1 MHGAGIYQ
9 RSNRMSQLPKGGS
22 FLLGSTTA
30 QNIFTPEDFEDEH
43 RMIAETMSR
52 FLDEEIFPR
61 VGEMDAKKEGLMR
74 EFLVKAGELGLL
86 GADIPEHL
94 GGTEVD
100 EICSTI
106 IAEKVGAAG
115 SFAIAHGGHCGIG
128 NLPIVYFGNEAQKA
142 AYLPAI
148 ATAEKISAYALTE
161 PGSGSDALSAKTRA
175 VLSPDG
181 KHYILNGSKTFISNA
196 GMADIFIV
204 YAKIDGEKF
213 SAFIVDGHA
222 EGLTT
227 GAEENKMGLKGS
239 STRSVFFDNV
249 KVPVENLLY
258 EPGKGHVVAFN
269 ILNIGRHKVAANAV
283 GAAKYALD
291 QSAGYANERKQF
303 KVPISQFG
311 LIKEKLAEMAIR
323 TYAAES
329 AVYRTGGMLM
339 DMMHSLDRSGPDG
352 GQVTAKGIEE
362 YALECSL
369 EKVFASE
376 VEAYVVDEGVQI
388 HGGYGFI
395 AEYPIERLYRDA
407 RIRRIFEGT
416 NEINRSLIPTTLI
429 RRAGKGGF
437 PLMEA
442 VKELKIYLA
451 GGIPQR
457 ANQGELVQAMKEVF
471 LFILGHSCERYGDE
485 VLKQQEILGRL
496 ADLAIASYVAE
507 SAWLRAQK
515 ATAANGQ
522 NAKHK
527 TNLATAFIYNAIEKV
542 AHTAREV
549 IATLSSGSELAK
561 MQADLNSL
569 ISYTPIDIIT
579 LRSKIAG
586 AISAAGKYVA

>member
-1 MHGAGIYQ
+1 
-9 RSNRMSQLPKGGS
+9 MSQLPKGGS

-161 PGSGSDALSAKTRA
+161 PGSGSDALSAKTKA

-181 KHYILNGSKTFISNA
+181 KYYILNGSKTFISNA

-258 EPGKGHVVAFN
+258 EAGKGHVVAFN

-283 GAAKYALD
+283 GAAKYAID
-291 QSAGYANERKQF
+291 QSASYANERKQF
-303 KVPISQFG
+303 KVPIAQFG

-429 RRAGKGGF
+429 RRASKGGF

-442 VKELKIYLA
+442 VKELKIFLA
-451 GGIPQR
+451 GGVAPR
-457 ANQGELVQAMKEVF
+457 ENPGELVQAMKEVF
-471 LFILGHSCERYGDE
+471 MLVLGESYERYGDE
-485 VLKQQEILGRL
+485 ILKQQEILGRL
-496 ADLAIASYVAE
+496 ADLAIAAYVAE
-507 SAWLRAQK
+507 SSWLRAQK
-515 ATAANGQ
+515 AAAANGQ

-527 TNLATAFIYNAIEKV
+527 TNLATAFIYNAVEK
-542 AHTAREV
+542 AALAAREV
-549 IATLSSGSELAK
+549 ISTLASGSELVK
-561 MQADLNSL
+561 MQADLESL
-569 ISYTPIDIIT
+569 LRYTPIDIIT
-579 LRSKIAG
+579 LRRKIAG

>member
-1 MHGAGIYQ
+1 
-9 RSNRMSQLPKGGS
+9 
-22 FLLGSTTA
+22 
-30 QNIFTPEDFEDEH
+30 
-43 RMIAETMSR
+43 
-52 FLDEEIFPR
+52 
-61 VGEMDAKKEGLMR
+61 
-74 EFLVKAGELGLL
+74 
-86 GADIPEHL
+86 
-94 GGTEVD
+94 
-100 EICSTI
+100 
-106 IAEKVGAAG
+106 
-115 SFAIAHGGHCGIG
+115 
-128 NLPIVYFGNEAQKA
+128 
-142 AYLPAI
+142 
-148 ATAEKISAYALTE
+148 
-161 PGSGSDALSAKTRA
+161 
-175 VLSPDG
+175 
-181 KHYILNGSKTFISNA
+181 
-196 GMADIFIV
+196 MADIFIV

-258 EPGKGHVVAFN
+258 KAGKGHVVAFN

-291 QSAGYANERKQF
+291 QSAAYANERKQF
-303 KVPISQFG
+303 KVPIAQFG

-323 TYAAES
+323 TYAAER

-339 DMMHSLDRSGPDG
+339 DMMRSLDRSGPDG

-429 RRAGKGGF
+429 RRAAKGGF

-451 GGIPQR
+451 GGVAPR
-457 ANQGELVQAMKEVF
+457 ENLGALVQAMKEVF
-471 LFILGHSCERYGDE
+471 MFILGESHERYGDE
-485 VLKQQEILGRL
+485 LLKQQEILGRL
-496 ADLAIASYVAE
+496 ADLAIVAYVAE
-507 SAWLRAQK
+507 SSWLRAQK
-515 ATAANGQ
+515 ASAANGQ

-527 TNLATAFIYNAIEKV
+527 TNLATAFIYNAVEQA
-542 AHTAREV
+542 AHAAREV
-549 IATLSSGSELAK
+549 IATLASGSELVK
-561 MQADLNSL
+561 MQADLDSL
-569 ISYTPIDIIT
+569 LNYTPIDIIT
-579 LRSKIAG
+579 LRRKIAG

>member
-1 MHGAGIYQ
+1 
-9 RSNRMSQLPKGGS
+9 MSQLPKGGS
-22 FLLGSTTA
+22 FLLGTTSA
-30 QNIFTPEDFEDEH
+30 QEMFTPEDFEDEH

-52 FLDEEIFPR
+52 FIEEEIFPNM
-61 VGEMDAKKEGLMR
+61 EAMDNKQEGLMR
-74 EFLVKAGELGLL
+74 ALLVKAGELGLL
-86 GADIPEHL
+86 GADIPEDL

-128 NLPIVYFGNEAQKA
+128 NLPIVYFGNQQQKE

-161 PGSGSDALSAKTRA
+161 PGSGSDALSAKTKA
-175 VLSPDG
+175 VLGEDG
-181 KHYILNGSKTFISNA
+181 KHYVLNGSKTFISNA

-204 YAKIDGEKF
+204 YAKIDGDKF
-213 SAFIVDGHA
+213 SAFIVDGHT

-227 GAEENKMGLKGS
+227 GAEEHKMGLKGS

-249 KVPVENLLY
+249 KVPVENLLF
-258 EPGKGHVVAFN
+258 EVGKGHVVAFN

-291 QSAGYANERKQF
+291 QSANYANERKQF
-303 KVPISQFG
+303 KVSIAQFG

-323 TYAAES
+323 IYAAES

-352 GQVTAKGIEE
+352 GQVAAKGIEE
-362 YALECSL
+362 YAIECSL

-376 VEAYVVDEGVQI
+376 VEAFVVDEGVQI

-416 NEINRSLIPTTLI
+416 NEINRTIIPTTLLKK
-429 RRAGKGGF
+429 AAKGGF
-437 PLMEA
+437 PLLSA
-442 VKELKIYLA
+442 TKELKIQLA
-451 GGIPQR
+451 GGVGVRENP
-457 ANQGELVQAMKEVF
+457 GDLVQAAKDVF
-471 LFILGHSCERYGDE
+471 LYAFGSAYERYGDE
-485 VLKQQEILGRL
+485 LLSQQEILGRL
-496 ADLAIASYVAE
+496 ADLAIYSYASE

-515 ATAANGQ
+515 ITAANGM

-527 TNLATAFIYNAIEKV
+527 TSMATAFVYSTIEKV
-542 AHTAREV
+542 ALSAREI
-549 IATLSSGSELAK
+549 IAALATGSELMK
-561 MQADLNSL
+561 MQADLARL
-569 ISYTPIDIIT
+569 VHYIPVDIIS
-579 LRSKIAG
+579 LRRKIAG

>member
-1 MHGAGIYQ
+1 
-9 RSNRMSQLPKGGS
+9 MSSLPKGGS
-22 FLLGSTTA
+22 YLIGATDPK
-30 QNIFTPEDFEDEH
+30 NVFTPEDFEDEH
-43 RMIAETMSR
+43 RIIADTVSQ
-52 FLDEEIFPR
+52 FLAEKIFPR
-61 VGEMDAKKEGLMR
+61 MDEMDAKKEGLMR
-74 EFLVKAGELGLL
+74 EFLVEAGELGLL
-86 GADIPEHL
+86 GADIPEQH
-94 GGTEVD
+94 GGTETD

-128 NLPIVYFGNEAQKA
+128 NLPIVYFGNEAQKS

-181 KHYILNGSKTFISNA
+181 KHYILNGGKTFISNA

-227 GAEENKMGLKGS
+227 GAEESKMGLKGS
-239 STRSVFFDNV
+239 STRSVYFDNV
-249 KVPVENLLY
+249 KVPVENLLF
-258 EPGKGHVVAFN
+258 EAGKGHVVAFN

-291 QSAGYANERKQF
+291 QAAAYANERKQF
-303 KVPISQFG
+303 KMPIAQFG
-311 LIKEKLAEMAIR
+311 MIKEKLAEMATRI
-323 TYAAES
+323 YAAES
-329 AVYRTGGMLM
+329 AVYRTGGLLTE
-339 DMMHSLDRSGPDG
+339 MMHSLDRSGPDG

-362 YALECSL
+362 YAVECSL

-376 VEAYVVDEGVQI
+376 VESYVVDEGVQI

-416 NEINRSLIPTTLI
+416 NEINRNLIPTTLI
-429 RRAGKGGF
+429 RRAAKGGF
-437 PLMEA
+437 PLMA
-442 VKELKIYLA
+442 AIKELKIYIS
-451 GGIPQR
+451 GGVPVR
-457 ANQGELVQAMKEVF
+457 ENPGDLVQAVKDVF
-471 LFILGHSCERYGDE
+471 MFVLGSAHERYGDE
-485 VLKQQEILGRL
+485 ILKQQEVLGRL
-496 ADLAIASYVAE
+496 ADLAIYAYVTE
-507 SAWLRAQK
+507 SSWLRAQK
-515 ATAANGQ
+515 TGVVNGQ

-527 TNLATAFIYNAIEKV
+527 NNMATAFIYSSIEKV
-542 AHTAREV
+542 TLAAREI
-549 IATLSSGSELAK
+549 IATLATGSELVK
-561 MQADLNSL
+561 MQADLDQL
-569 ISYTPIDIIT
+569 VKYTPIDIIS
-579 LRSKIAG
+579 LRRKIAG

>member
-1 MHGAGIYQ
+1 
-9 RSNRMSQLPKGGS
+9 MSQLPKGGS
-22 FLLGSTTA
+22 FLLGSVA
-30 QNIFTPEDFEDEH
+30 AANIFTPEDFEDEH
-43 RMIAETMSR
+43 RMIAETVSR
-52 FLDEEIFPR
+52 FLAEEIFPKME
-61 VGEMDAKKEGLMR
+61 EMDAKEEGLMHG
-74 EFLVKAGELGLL
+74 FLVKAGELGLL
-86 GADIPEHL
+86 GADIPEDL

-106 IAEKVGAAG
+106 IAEKIGAAG

-128 NLPIVYFGNEAQKA
+128 NLPIVYFGNEQQKA

-181 KHYILNGSKTFISNA
+181 KHYILNGGKTFISNA

-227 GAEENKMGLKGS
+227 GAEERKMGLKGS

-258 EPGKGHVVAFN
+258 QEGKGHVVAFN

-291 QSAGYANERKQF
+291 LSAAYANDRKQF
-303 KVPISQFG
+303 KVPIAQFG
-311 LIKEKLAEMAIR
+311 LIQEKLAEMATRI
-323 TYAAES
+323 YAAES
-329 AVYRTGGMLM
+329 AVYRTGGLLM
-339 DMMHSLDRSGPDG
+339 NMMHSLDRSGPDG

-416 NEINRSLIPTTLI
+416 NEINRSIIPTTLI

-437 PLMEA
+437 PLTA
-442 VKELKIYLA
+442 AANELKAYLA
-451 GGIPQR
+451 GGVPVR
-457 ANQGELVQAMKEVF
+457 ENPGELVQAMKDVF
-471 LFILGHSCERYGDE
+471 LFILGGAYERYGDE
-485 VLKQQEILGRL
+485 VLKEQEILGRL
-496 ADLAIASYVAE
+496 ADLAIYAYVAE
-507 SAWLRAQK
+507 SSWLRAQK
-515 ATAANGQ
+515 TAEAGGQ

-527 TNLATAFIYNAIEKV
+527 TNMATAFVYTAVEKV
-542 AHTAREV
+542 ALAAREV
-549 IATLSSGSELAK
+549 IATLVSGSELVK
-561 MQADLNSL
+561 LQADLDKL
-569 ISYTPIDIIT
+569 TSYTPIDLIS
-579 LRSKIAG
+579 LRRKIAG
-586 AISAAGKYVA
+586 AVSAAGKYVA